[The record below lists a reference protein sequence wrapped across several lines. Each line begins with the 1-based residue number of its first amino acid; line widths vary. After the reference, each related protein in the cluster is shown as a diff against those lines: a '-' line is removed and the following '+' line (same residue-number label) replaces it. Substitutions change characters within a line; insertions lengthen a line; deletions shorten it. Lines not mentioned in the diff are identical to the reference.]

1 MKKII
6 MITPG
11 KVTSINLGI
20 QLENIFGEYTE
31 VKSYCLEDDLDFDP
45 KNALVVLSSP
55 SIIDERIQKLIDN
68 GVEYIVAQRVI
79 NHRYISELLNLP
91 KGTEV
96 LLVNDRAET
105 NYEAMVQ
112 LQALGVNYIKY
123 YPYYPGIASYPEL
136 DISVTVGEPH
146 LVPFG
151 VKKVINIGTRQ
162 IDIVTVVDIANRLG
176 LMKALGD
183 RLSSQYI
190 NHIINLL
197 NRIND
202 TAKDMKVIGNRLET
216 VANCLGKAIIYIN
229 KSGEVIVS
237 NQEMCNI
244 LKCSYEDIIGKNI
257 KDILPQIVKIDSYN
271 EVDIIRIHNRELFV
285 TSNIIEG
292 KGSEDGII
300 YTFEKSEEIEK
311 NEHEIRR
318 RTSENAIRTNYY
330 TFNDIVYKSN
340 NMKELI
346 DKVKSFSRTDSTI
359 LIQGESGTGK
369 ELFAQSIHSAS
380 HRSAGP
386 FVPVNFASMSSSL
399 IESEL
404 FGYEEGSF
412 TGAMK
417 GGKRGLFEEA
427 HGGTIFLDEI
437 GDASLEFQCRL
448 LRVIQE
454 RQVRRVGGLKEIPID
469 VRLIAAT
476 NKDLVSEVKKGNFR
490 ADLYYRLNVLPVR
503 MLSLRERKQDI
514 LVLANFFLEKY
525 SRGKINNIEDV
536 LEKDAINLLYEYD
549 WPGNIRQLE
558 NAMEYIVNVVRK
570 DKKLCIKELPEYI
583 THNPDKFESSILVDV
598 LGRDIIWMLK
608 KIMNSN
614 GLGRR
619 YLAELAMEE
628 GLDLTEGKIRS
639 LLNSVEELGL
649 VESNPGRKG
658 TVLTE
663 KGYNLI
669 SSIGSVR

>member
-1 MKKII
+1 MKKIV

-11 KVTSINLGI
+11 KVTSVNLAI
-20 QLENIFGEYTE
+20 QLESIFGEYTE
-31 VKSYCLEDDLDFDP
+31 VKSYCLEDELDFDFTDS
-45 KNALVVLSSP
+45 LVVLSSP
-55 SIIDERIQKLIDN
+55 NTMDKRIQNLIDN
-68 GVEYIVAQRVI
+68 GLEYIVAQRVI

-91 KGTEV
+91 RGTEV
-96 LLVNDRAET
+96 LLVNDRPESS
-105 NYEAMVQ
+105 YEAMVQ

-123 YPYYPGIASYPEL
+123 YPYYPGITSYPEL

-197 NRIND
+197 NRLND
-202 TAKDMKVIGNRLET
+202 TAKDMKIISSRLET
-216 VANCLGKAIIYIN
+216 VANCLGKAIIYVD
-229 KSGEVIVS
+229 KSGSVIVS
-237 NQEMCNI
+237 NQEMGNI
-244 LKCSYEDIIGKNI
+244 LKSPCEEIIGRNI
-257 KDILPQIVKIDSYN
+257 KDILPQIANIDSHD
-271 EVDIIRIHNRELFV
+271 EVDVVRIHNNDLFV
-285 TSNIIEG
+285 TLKVIKG

-300 YTFEKSEEIEK
+300 YTFEKSKDIEK

-318 RTSENAIRTNYY
+318 RTSENAIRTKYY
-330 TFNDIVYKSN
+330 TFDDLIYKSS
-340 NMKELI
+340 NMKALI
-346 DKVKSFSRTDSTI
+346 DKVKSFASTDSTI

-380 HRSAGP
+380 HRSSGP
-386 FVPVNFASMSSSL
+386 FVPVNFASISTSL

-437 GDASLEFQCRL
+437 GDASLDFQCRL

-454 RQVRRVGGLKEIPID
+454 RQVRRVGGLKEIPIN
-469 VRLIAAT
+469 VRIIAAT
-476 NKDLVSEVKKGNFR
+476 NKDLVSEVKKGKFR

-503 MLSLRERKQDI
+503 MLSLKERKEDI
-514 LVLANFFLEKY
+514 LILSNFFLKKH
-525 SRGKINNIEDV
+525 SMNKINNIEEI
-536 LEKDAINLLYEYD
+536 LEKEAINLLYKYN

-558 NAMEYIVNVVRK
+558 NAIEYIASINRMN
-570 DKKLCIKELPEYI
+570 KKLSIKELPEYI
-583 THNPDKFESSILVDV
+583 TDRGEKLEGSILTDI
-598 LGRDIIWMLK
+598 LGENIIWMLK
-608 KIMNSN
+608 KIMDSN

-619 YLAELAMEE
+619 ALAELAKEE
-628 GLDLTEGKIRS
+628 EIDLTEGKIRS
-639 LLNSVEELGL
+639 LINSVEELGL
-649 VESNPGRKG
+649 VESNTGRKG

-669 SSIGSVR
+669 YSIYDIR

>member
-1 MKKII
+1 MKKIV

-11 KVTSINLGI
+11 KVTSVNLAI
-20 QLENIFGEYTE
+20 QLESIFGEYTE
-31 VKSYCLEDDLDFDP
+31 VKSYCLEDELDFDFTDS
-45 KNALVVLSSP
+45 LVVLSSP
-55 SIIDERIQKLIDN
+55 NTMDKRIQNLIDN
-68 GVEYIVAQRVI
+68 GLEYIVAQRVI

-91 KGTEV
+91 RGTEV
-96 LLVNDRAET
+96 LLVNDRPESS
-105 NYEAMVQ
+105 YEAMVQ

-123 YPYYPGIASYPEL
+123 YPYYPGITSYPEL

-197 NRIND
+197 NRLND
-202 TAKDMKVIGNRLET
+202 TAKDMKIISSRLET
-216 VANCLGKAIIYIN
+216 VANCLGKAIIYVD
-229 KSGEVIVS
+229 KSGSVIVS
-237 NQEMCNI
+237 NQEMSNI
-244 LKCSYEDIIGKNI
+244 LKSPCEEIIGRNI
-257 KDILPQIVKIDSYN
+257 KDILPQIAKIDSHD
-271 EVDIIRIHNRELFV
+271 EVDVVRIHNNDLFV
-285 TSNIIEG
+285 TLKVIKG

-300 YTFEKSEEIEK
+300 YTFEKSKDIEK

-318 RTSENAIRTNYY
+318 RTSENAIRTKYY
-330 TFNDIVYKSN
+330 TFDDLIYKSS
-340 NMKELI
+340 NMKALI
-346 DKVKSFSRTDSTI
+346 DKVKSFASTDSTI

-380 HRSAGP
+380 HRSSGP
-386 FVPVNFASMSSSL
+386 FVPVNFASISTSL

-437 GDASLEFQCRL
+437 GDASLDFQCRL

-454 RQVRRVGGLKEIPID
+454 RQVRRVGGLKEIPIN
-469 VRLIAAT
+469 VRIIAAT
-476 NKDLVSEVKKGNFR
+476 NKDLVSEVKKGKFR

-503 MLSLRERKQDI
+503 MLSLKERKEDI
-514 LVLANFFLEKY
+514 LILSNFFLKKH
-525 SRGKINNIEDV
+525 SMNKINNIEEI
-536 LEKDAINLLYEYD
+536 LEKEAINLLYKYN

-558 NAMEYIVNVVRK
+558 NAIEYIASINRMN
-570 DKKLCIKELPEYI
+570 KKLSIKELPEYI
-583 THNPDKFESSILVDV
+583 TDRGEKLEGSILTDI
-598 LGRDIIWMLK
+598 LGENIIWMLK
-608 KIMNSN
+608 KIMDSN

-619 YLAELAMEE
+619 ALAELAKEE
-628 GLDLTEGKIRS
+628 EIDLTEGKIRS
-639 LLNSVEELGL
+639 LINSVEELGL
-649 VESNPGRKG
+649 VESNTGRKG

-669 SSIGSVR
+669 YSIYDIR

>member
-1 MKKII
+1 MKKIV

-11 KVTSINLGI
+11 KVTSVNLAI
-20 QLENIFGEYTE
+20 QLESIFGEYTE
-31 VKSYCLEDDLDFDP
+31 VKSYCLEDELDFDFTDS
-45 KNALVVLSSP
+45 LVVLSSP
-55 SIIDERIQKLIDN
+55 NTMDKRIQNLIDN
-68 GVEYIVAQRVI
+68 GLEYIVAQRVI

-91 KGTEV
+91 RGTEV
-96 LLVNDRAET
+96 LLVNDRPESS
-105 NYEAMVQ
+105 YEAMVQ

-123 YPYYPGIASYPEL
+123 YPYYPGITSYPEL

-197 NRIND
+197 NRLND
-202 TAKDMKVIGNRLET
+202 TAKDMKIISSRLET
-216 VANCLGKAIIYIN
+216 VANCLGKAIIYVD
-229 KSGEVIVS
+229 KSGSVIVS
-237 NQEMCNI
+237 NQEMSNI
-244 LKCSYEDIIGKNI
+244 LKSPCEEIIGRNI
-257 KDILPQIVKIDSYN
+257 KDILPQIAKIDSHD
-271 EVDIIRIHNRELFV
+271 EVDIVRIHNNDLFV
-285 TSNIIEG
+285 TLKVIKG

-300 YTFEKSEEIEK
+300 YTFEKSKDIEK

-318 RTSENAIRTNYY
+318 RTSENAIRTKYY
-330 TFNDIVYKSN
+330 TFDDLIYKSS
-340 NMKELI
+340 NMKALI
-346 DKVKSFSRTDSTI
+346 DKVKSFASTDSTI

-380 HRSAGP
+380 HRSSGP
-386 FVPVNFASMSSSL
+386 FVPVNFASISTSL

-437 GDASLEFQCRL
+437 GDASLDFQCRL

-454 RQVRRVGGLKEIPID
+454 RQVRRVGGLKEIPIN
-469 VRLIAAT
+469 VRIIAAT
-476 NKDLVSEVKKGNFR
+476 NKDLVSEVKKGKFR

-503 MLSLRERKQDI
+503 MLSLKERKEDI
-514 LVLANFFLEKY
+514 LILSNFFLKKH
-525 SRGKINNIEDV
+525 SMNKINNIEEI
-536 LEKDAINLLYEYD
+536 LEKEAINLLYKYN

-558 NAMEYIVNVVRK
+558 NAIEYIASISRMN
-570 DKKLCIKELPEYI
+570 KKLSIKELPEYI
-583 THNPDKFESSILVDV
+583 TDRGEKLEGSILTDI
-598 LGRDIIWMLK
+598 LGENIIWMLK
-608 KIMNSN
+608 KIMDSN

-619 YLAELAMEE
+619 ALAELAKEE
-628 GLDLTEGKIRS
+628 EIDLTEGKIRS
-639 LLNSVEELGL
+639 LINSVEELGL
-649 VESNPGRKG
+649 VESNTGRKG

-669 SSIGSVR
+669 YSIYDIR

>member
-1 MKKII
+1 MKKIV

-11 KVTSINLGI
+11 KVTSVNLAI
-20 QLENIFGEYTE
+20 QLESIFGEYTE
-31 VKSYCLEDDLDFDP
+31 VKSYCLEDELDFDFTDS
-45 KNALVVLSSP
+45 LVVLSSP
-55 SIIDERIQKLIDN
+55 NTIDKRIQNLIDN
-68 GVEYIVAQRVI
+68 GLEYIVAQRVI

-91 KGTEV
+91 RGTEV
-96 LLVNDRAET
+96 LLVNDRPESS
-105 NYEAMVQ
+105 YEAMVQ

-123 YPYYPGIASYPEL
+123 YPYYPGITSYPEL

-197 NRIND
+197 NRLND
-202 TAKDMKVIGNRLET
+202 TAKDMKIISSRLET
-216 VANCLGKAIIYIN
+216 VANCLGKAIIYVD
-229 KSGEVIVS
+229 KSGSVIVS
-237 NQEMCNI
+237 NQEMSNI
-244 LKCSYEDIIGKNI
+244 LKSPCEEIIGRNI
-257 KDILPQIVKIDSYN
+257 KDILPQIAKIDSHD
-271 EVDIIRIHNRELFV
+271 EVDVVRIHNNDLFV
-285 TSNIIEG
+285 TLKVIKG

-300 YTFEKSEEIEK
+300 YTFEKSKDIEK

-318 RTSENAIRTNYY
+318 RTSENAIRTKYY
-330 TFNDIVYKSN
+330 TFDDLIYKGS
-340 NMKELI
+340 NMKALI
-346 DKVKSFSRTDSTI
+346 DKVKSFASTDSTI

-380 HRSAGP
+380 HRSSGP
-386 FVPVNFASMSSSL
+386 FVPVNFASISTSL

-437 GDASLEFQCRL
+437 GDASLDFQCRL

-454 RQVRRVGGLKEIPID
+454 RQVRRVGGLKEIPIN
-469 VRLIAAT
+469 VRIIAAT
-476 NKDLVSEVKKGNFR
+476 NKDLVSEVKKGKFR

-503 MLSLRERKQDI
+503 MLSLKERKEDI
-514 LVLANFFLEKY
+514 LILSNFFLKKH
-525 SRGKINNIEDV
+525 SMNKINNIEEI
-536 LEKDAINLLYEYD
+536 LEKEAINLLYKYN

-558 NAMEYIVNVVRK
+558 NAIEYIASISRMN
-570 DKKLCIKELPEYI
+570 KKLSIKELPEYI
-583 THNPDKFESSILVDV
+583 TDRGEKLEGSILTDI
-598 LGRDIIWMLK
+598 LGENIIWMLK
-608 KIMNSN
+608 KIMDSN

-619 YLAELAMEE
+619 ALAELAKEE
-628 GLDLTEGKIRS
+628 EIDLTEGKIRS
-639 LLNSVEELGL
+639 LINSVEELGL
-649 VESNPGRKG
+649 VESNTGRKG

-669 SSIGSVR
+669 YSIYDIR

>member
-11 KVTSINLGI
+11 KTTSINLAI

-31 VKSYCLEDDLDFDP
+31 VQSYCLEDELDFDP
-45 KNALVVLSSP
+45 TNALVVLSSP
-55 SIIDERIQKLIDN
+55 NTIDKRIQDLIDN
-68 GVEYIVAQRVI
+68 GLEYIIAQRVI

-96 LLVNDRAET
+96 LLVNDREESS
-105 NYEAMVQ
+105 YVAMVQ

-162 IDIVTVVDIANRLG
+162 IDIVTVVDIANKLG

-190 NHIINLL
+190 NDIINLL

-202 TAKDMKVIGNRLET
+202 TAKDMRVISRRLET
-216 VANCLGKAIIYIN
+216 VANCLGKAIIYID
-229 KSGEVIVS
+229 KFGDVIVS
-237 NQEMCNI
+237 NQEMGNI
-244 LKCSYEDIIGKNI
+244 LKCSFEEIIGKNI
-257 KDILPQIVKIDSYN
+257 KDILPQILKIDGHD
-271 EVDIIRIHNRELFV
+271 EVDIIRIHNKELFV
-285 TSNIIEG
+285 TSNVIKG

-318 RTSENAIRTNYY
+318 RTSENAIRTKYY
-330 TFNDIVYKSN
+330 TFEDIVYKSS
-340 NMKELI
+340 NMKDLI
-346 DKVKSFSRTDSTI
+346 DKVKSFAPTDSTI

-369 ELFAQSIHSAS
+369 ELFAQSIHSDS
-380 HRSAGP
+380 HRASGP

-437 GDASLEFQCRL
+437 GDASLDFQCRL

-454 RQVRRVGGLKEIPID
+454 RQVRRVGGLKEIPIN
-469 VRLIAAT
+469 VRIIAAT
-476 NKDLVSEVKKGNFR
+476 NKDLASEVKEGKFR

-503 MLSLRERKQDI
+503 MLSLRERKADI

-525 SRGKINNIEDV
+525 SNNRITDIEKV
-536 LEKDAINLLYEYD
+536 LEKDAINLLHEYD

-558 NAMEYIVNVVRK
+558 NAMEYIANVARR
-570 DKKLCIKELPEYI
+570 DRKLCIKELPEYI
-583 THNPDKFESSILVDV
+583 TDRCEKVESSILTDI
-598 LGRDIIWMLK
+598 LGVNTIWMLK
-608 KIMNSN
+608 KIMEAN

-619 YLAELAMEE
+619 YLAELAKEE
-628 GLDLTEGKIRS
+628 DIDLTEGKIRS
-639 LLNSVEELGL
+639 LLNSVEALGL
-649 VESNPGRKG
+649 VESNTGRKG

-663 KGYNLI
+663 KGYKLM
-669 SSIGSVR
+669 SSIND

>member
-1 MKKII
+1 MDK
-6 MITPG
+6 
-11 KVTSINLGI
+11 
-20 QLENIFGEYTE
+20 
-31 VKSYCLEDDLDFDP
+31 
-45 KNALVVLSSP
+45 
-55 SIIDERIQKLIDN
+55 RIQKLIDN
-68 GVEYIVAQRVI
+68 GLEYIVAQRVI

-91 KGTEV
+91 RGTEV
-96 LLVNDRAET
+96 LLVNDRPESS
-105 NYEAMVQ
+105 YEAMVQ

-123 YPYYPGIASYPEL
+123 YPYYPGITSYPEL

-197 NRIND
+197 NRLND
-202 TAKDMKVIGNRLET
+202 TAKDMKIISSRLET
-216 VANCLGKAIIYIN
+216 VANCLGKAIIYVD
-229 KSGEVIVS
+229 KSGKVIVS
-237 NQEMCNI
+237 NQEMSNI
-244 LKCSYEDIIGKNI
+244 LKSPYEEIIGRNI
-257 KDILPQIVKIDSYN
+257 KDILPQIVNIDSHD
-271 EVDIIRIHNRELFV
+271 EVDIVRIHNKDLFV
-285 TSNIIEG
+285 TLKIIKG

-318 RTSENAIRTNYY
+318 RTSENAIRTKYY
-330 TFNDIVYKSN
+330 TFDDIIYKSS
-340 NMKELI
+340 NMKILI
-346 DKVKSFSRTDSTI
+346 DKVKSFASTDSTI

-380 HRSAGP
+380 HRSSGP
-386 FVPVNFASMSSSL
+386 FVPVNFASISSSL

-437 GDASLEFQCRL
+437 GDASLDFQCRL

-454 RQVRRVGGLKEIPID
+454 RQVRRVGGLKEIPIN
-469 VRLIAAT
+469 VRIIAAT
-476 NKDLVSEVKKGNFR
+476 NKDLVSEVKKGKFR

-503 MLSLRERKQDI
+503 MLSLKERKVDI
-514 LVLANFFLEKY
+514 LVLSNFFLEKY
-525 SRGKINNIEDV
+525 SMNKINNIEEV
-536 LEKDAINLLYEYD
+536 LEKEAVDLLYEYD

-558 NAMEYIVNVVRK
+558 NAMEYIANIARM
-570 DKKLCIKELPEYI
+570 DKRLSIKELPEYI
-583 THNPDKFESSILVDV
+583 TDRCEKLEGSILTDI
-598 LGRDIIWMLK
+598 LGSNIIWMLK
-608 KIMNSN
+608 KIMDSD

-619 YLAELAMEE
+619 ALAELAKEE
-628 GLDLTEGKIRS
+628 DIDLTEGKIRN
-639 LLNSVEELGL
+639 LINSVEELGL
-649 VESNPGRKG
+649 VESNTGRKG

-669 SSIGSVR
+669 SSIGDSR

>member
-1 MKKII
+1 MKKIV

-11 KVTSINLGI
+11 KVTSVNLAI
-20 QLENIFGEYTE
+20 QLESIFGEYTE
-31 VKSYCLEDDLDFDP
+31 VKSYCLEDELDFDFTDS
-45 KNALVVLSSP
+45 LVVLSSP
-55 SIIDERIQKLIDN
+55 NTMDKRIQNLIDN
-68 GVEYIVAQRVI
+68 GLEYIVAQRVI

-91 KGTEV
+91 RGTEV
-96 LLVNDRAET
+96 LLVNDRPESS
-105 NYEAMVQ
+105 YEAMVQ

-123 YPYYPGIASYPEL
+123 YPYYPGITSYPEL

-202 TAKDMKVIGNRLET
+202 TAKDMKIISSRLET
-216 VANCLGKAIIYIN
+216 VANCLGKAIIYVD
-229 KSGEVIVS
+229 KSGSVIVS
-237 NQEMCNI
+237 NQEMGNI
-244 LKCSYEDIIGKNI
+244 LKSPCEEIIGRNI
-257 KDILPQIVKIDSYN
+257 KDILPQIAKIDSHD
-271 EVDIIRIHNRELFV
+271 EVDVVRIHNNDLFV
-285 TSNIIEG
+285 TLKVIKG

-300 YTFEKSEEIEK
+300 YTFEKSKDIEK

-318 RTSENAIRTNYY
+318 RTSENAIRTKYY
-330 TFNDIVYKSN
+330 TFDDLIYKSS
-340 NMKELI
+340 NMKALI
-346 DKVKSFSRTDSTI
+346 DKVKSFASTDSTI

-380 HRSAGP
+380 HRSSGP
-386 FVPVNFASMSSSL
+386 FVPVNFASISTSL

-437 GDASLEFQCRL
+437 GDASLDFQCRL

-454 RQVRRVGGLKEIPID
+454 RQVRRVGGLKEIPIN
-469 VRLIAAT
+469 VRIIAAT
-476 NKDLVSEVKKGNFR
+476 NKDLVSEVKKGKFR

-503 MLSLRERKQDI
+503 MLSLKERKEDI
-514 LVLANFFLEKY
+514 LILSNFFLKKH
-525 SRGKINNIEDV
+525 SMNKINNIEEI
-536 LEKDAINLLYEYD
+536 LEKEAINLLYKYN

-558 NAMEYIVNVVRK
+558 NAIEYIASINRMN
-570 DKKLCIKELPEYI
+570 KKLSIKELPEYI
-583 THNPDKFESSILVDV
+583 TDRGEKLEGSILTDI
-598 LGRDIIWMLK
+598 LGENIIWMLK
-608 KIMNSN
+608 KIMDSN

-619 YLAELAMEE
+619 ALAELAKEE
-628 GLDLTEGKIRS
+628 EIDLTEGKIRS
-639 LLNSVEELGL
+639 LINSVEELGL
-649 VESNPGRKG
+649 VESNTGRKG

-669 SSIGSVR
+669 YSIYDIR

>member
-1 MKKII
+1 MKKIV

-11 KVTSINLGI
+11 KVTSVNLAI
-20 QLENIFGEYTE
+20 QLESIFGEYTE
-31 VKSYCLEDDLDFDP
+31 VKSYCLEDELDFDFTDS
-45 KNALVVLSSP
+45 LVVLSSP
-55 SIIDERIQKLIDN
+55 NTMDKRIQNLIDN
-68 GVEYIVAQRVI
+68 GLEYIVAQRVI

-91 KGTEV
+91 RGTEV
-96 LLVNDRAET
+96 LLVNDRPESS
-105 NYEAMVQ
+105 YEAMVQ

-123 YPYYPGIASYPEL
+123 YPYYPGITSYPEL

-197 NRIND
+197 NRLND
-202 TAKDMKVIGNRLET
+202 TAKDMKIISSRLET
-216 VANCLGKAIIYIN
+216 VANCLGKAIIYVD
-229 KSGEVIVS
+229 KSGSVIVS
-237 NQEMCNI
+237 NQEMGNI
-244 LKCSYEDIIGKNI
+244 LKSPCEEIIGRNI
-257 KDILPQIVKIDSYN
+257 KDILPQIAKIDSHD
-271 EVDIIRIHNRELFV
+271 EVDVVRIHNNDLFV
-285 TSNIIEG
+285 TLKVIKG

-300 YTFEKSEEIEK
+300 YTFEKSKDIEK

-318 RTSENAIRTNYY
+318 RTSENAIRTKYY
-330 TFNDIVYKSN
+330 TFDDLIYKSS
-340 NMKELI
+340 NMKALI
-346 DKVKSFSRTDSTI
+346 DKVKSFASTDSTI

-380 HRSAGP
+380 HRSSGP
-386 FVPVNFASMSSSL
+386 FVPVNFASISTSL

-437 GDASLEFQCRL
+437 GDASLDFQCRL

-454 RQVRRVGGLKEIPID
+454 RQVRRVGGLKEIPIN
-469 VRLIAAT
+469 VRIIAAT
-476 NKDLVSEVKKGNFR
+476 NKDLVSEVKKGKFR

-503 MLSLRERKQDI
+503 MLSLKERKEDI
-514 LVLANFFLEKY
+514 LILSNFFLKKH
-525 SRGKINNIEDV
+525 SMNKINNIEEI
-536 LEKDAINLLYEYD
+536 LEKEAINLLYKYN

-558 NAMEYIVNVVRK
+558 NAIEYIASISRMN
-570 DKKLCIKELPEYI
+570 KKLSIKELPEYI
-583 THNPDKFESSILVDV
+583 TDRGEKLEGSILTDI
-598 LGRDIIWMLK
+598 LGENIIWMLK
-608 KIMNSN
+608 KIMDSN

-619 YLAELAMEE
+619 ALAELAKEE
-628 GLDLTEGKIRS
+628 EIDLTEGKIRS
-639 LLNSVEELGL
+639 LINSVEELGL
-649 VESNPGRKG
+649 VESNTGRKG

-669 SSIGSVR
+669 YSIYDIR

>member
-11 KVTSINLGI
+11 KVTSINLAI

-45 KNALVVLSSP
+45 TNALVVLSSP
-55 SIIDERIQKLIDN
+55 NTMDKRIQDLIDN
-68 GVEYIVAQRVI
+68 GLEYIVAQRVI

-91 KGTEV
+91 RGTEV
-96 LLVNDRAET
+96 LLVNDRPESSH
-105 NYEAMVQ
+105 EAMVQ

-183 RLSSQYI
+183 RLSSQYV

-202 TAKDMKVIGNRLET
+202 TAKDMRIISSRLET
-216 VANCLGKAIIYIN
+216 VANCLAKAIIYIN
-229 KSGEVIVS
+229 KSGDVIVS

-244 LKCSYEDIIGKNI
+244 LKCSYDDIVGKNI
-257 KDILPQIVKIDSYN
+257 KDILPQILKINGHD
-271 EVDIIRIHNRELFV
+271 EVDIIRIHNKELFV
-285 TSNIIEG
+285 TSNVIEG

-330 TFNDIVYKSN
+330 TFDDIFYKSS
-340 NMKELI
+340 NMKDLI
-346 DKVKSFSRTDSTI
+346 DKVKSFALTDSTI

-380 HRSAGP
+380 HRASGP
-386 FVPVNFASMSSSL
+386 FVPVNFASMSTSL

-437 GDASLEFQCRL
+437 GDASLDFQCRL

-454 RQVRRVGGLKEIPID
+454 RQVRRVGGLKEIPIN

-476 NKDLVSEVKKGNFR
+476 NKDLASEVRKGNFR

-514 LVLANFFLEKY
+514 LVLANLFLQRY
-525 SRGKINNIEDV
+525 SSRKISNIEHA
-536 LEKDAINLLYEYD
+536 LETDAINLLHEYD

-558 NAMEYIVNVVRK
+558 NAMEYIANVWRK
-570 DKKLCIKELPEYI
+570 DKKLSIRELPEYI
-583 THNPDKFESSILVDV
+583 THSSDKLEGSILIDI
-598 LGRDIIWMLK
+598 LGNNTIWILR
-608 KIMNSN
+608 KIMNFN

-619 YLAELAMEE
+619 YLAELAKEE
-628 GLDLTEGKIRS
+628 DIDLTEGKIRS
-639 LLNSVEELGL
+639 LLNSAEVLGL
-649 VESNPGRKG
+649 VETNTGRKG

-663 KGYNLI
+663 KGYKLM
-669 SSIGSVR
+669 SSINNIK